1 MSPSEIKTQLDR
13 INAKVTRL
21 SEHPF
26 HNEKRITKLKRTAW
40 ALEYQLRQLEAMKEG
55 VSA

>member
-40 ALEYQLRQLEAMKEG
+40 ALEYQLKAIEVEKG
-55 VSA
+55 VMA